1 MNERFKLSDI
11 DELIKRVRT
20 EEVEIEISITP
31 DEERII
37 INPWKP
43 FKYSC
48 PYREVES

>member
-11 DELIKRVRT
+11 DELIKRVKT
-20 EEVEIEISITP
+20 EEIEIERSVTP
-31 DEERII
+31 DEVRIT

-43 FKYSC
+43 FRYSC